1 MIQKLLSLK
10 NEKLEKQEYLKTII
24 DPLAIALE
32 FYKEQSDDNYKRI
45 IEGIQSEQI
54 TLLEK
59 RQSYIDTKSGKTYI
73 LLNHEDSDVFCLVH
87 EFAHFIDHNHKPAI
101 VPDSHWF
108 LVESYAFYM
117 EKRLEKFLSERGYHA
132 LVQTR
137 RNNCIVSETK
147 MLTAIENQLFYEE
160 QYQKTKN
167 IETISFD
174 TKKIKTILPYHMTN
188 LVNVLLSY
196 PLANILSEY
205 LINHYGTIHNLSPY
219 FINSL
224 YAVDRAVTWHTE
236 LASEYQQGKIVLL
249 DRYTTSSIIYQ
260 SAEID
265 NRREKEDFIHYVTD
279 FEYHKNGIA
288 SPDETIFLW
297 APYDLITEIR
307 NKRTTNEGISKDIH
321 ERDDEYMRKVYD
333 SAMYVADYLSWH
345 KVQCNDGDKMRPIE
359 DIQEEIHQYVKKK

>member
-1 MIQKLLSLK
+1 MKD
-10 NEKLEKQEYLKTII
+10 EKLEKQEYPKTII
-24 DPLAIALE
+24 DPLSLALE
-32 FYKEQSDDNYKRI
+32 FYKEQSDDYKRI
-45 IEGIQSEQI
+45 IEGIQSGQI
-54 TLLEK
+54 ISLEK
-59 RQSYIDTKSGKTYI
+59 GRSYIDTKSGNTYI
-73 LLNHEDSDVFCLVH
+73 LLNHDDSDVFCLVH
-87 EFAHFIDHNHKPAI
+87 EFAHFIDRNHKPAI

-108 LVESYAFYM
+108 LAESYAFYM

-137 RNNCIVSETK
+137 RNNCIVSE
-147 MLTAIENQLFYEE
+147 
-160 QYQKTKN
+160 TKN

>member
-59 RQSYIDTKSGKTYI
+59 RQSYIDTKSGNTYI
-73 LLNHEDSDVFCLVH
+73 LLNHDDSDVFCLVH
-87 EFAHFIDHNHKPAI
+87 EFAHFIDRNHKPAI
-101 VPDSHWF
+101 VPDSHCF
-108 LVESYAFYM
+108 LAESFAFYM

-137 RNNCIVSETK
+137 RNNRIVSETK

-167 IETISFD
+167 IETISFEA
-174 TKKIKTILPYHMTN
+174 KKIKTILPYHMTN

-205 LINHYGTIHNLSPY
+205 LINHSVSFLEQEFVEVCTRVNLYDALDEFNQFKQDSVNDNEVSQNHPSKLSIYPRKNCNCY
-219 FINSL
+219 FINHF
-224 YAVDRAVTWHTE
+224 D
-236 LASEYQQGKIVLL
+236 
-249 DRYTTSSIIYQ
+249 
-260 SAEID
+260 
-265 NRREKEDFIHYVTD
+265 
-279 FEYHKNGIA
+279 
-288 SPDETIFLW
+288 
-297 APYDLITEIR
+297 
-307 NKRTTNEGISKDIH
+307 
-321 ERDDEYMRKVYD
+321 
-333 SAMYVADYLSWH
+333 
-345 KVQCNDGDKMRPIE
+345 
-359 DIQEEIHQYVKKK
+359 

>member
-59 RQSYIDTKSGKTYI
+59 RQSYIDTKSGNTYI

-87 EFAHFIDHNHKPAI
+87 EFAHFIDRNHKPAI
-101 VPDSHWF
+101 VPDSHCF
-108 LVESYAFYM
+108 LAESYAFYM

-137 RNNCIVSETK
+137 RNNCIVSE
-147 MLTAIENQLFYEE
+147 
-160 QYQKTKN
+160 TKN

-205 LINHYGTIHNLSPY
+205 LINHSVSFLEQEFVEVCTRVNLYDALDEFNQFKQDSVNDNEVSQNPPSKLSIYPRKNCNYY
-219 FINSL
+219 FINHF
-224 YAVDRAVTWHTE
+224 D
-236 LASEYQQGKIVLL
+236 
-249 DRYTTSSIIYQ
+249 
-260 SAEID
+260 
-265 NRREKEDFIHYVTD
+265 
-279 FEYHKNGIA
+279 
-288 SPDETIFLW
+288 
-297 APYDLITEIR
+297 
-307 NKRTTNEGISKDIH
+307 
-321 ERDDEYMRKVYD
+321 
-333 SAMYVADYLSWH
+333 
-345 KVQCNDGDKMRPIE
+345 
-359 DIQEEIHQYVKKK
+359 